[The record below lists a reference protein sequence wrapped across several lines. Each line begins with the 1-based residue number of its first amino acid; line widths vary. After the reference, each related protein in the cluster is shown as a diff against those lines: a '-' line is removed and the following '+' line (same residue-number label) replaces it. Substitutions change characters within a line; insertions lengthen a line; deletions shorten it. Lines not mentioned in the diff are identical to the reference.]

1 MIDPKTIITYAQY
14 NEDLILS
21 ALLYDVEK
29 GFYVDVG
36 ANYPTVDSVTKLF
49 YEKGWHGINIEPI
62 ESLYKQLVKD
72 RPNDINLQ
80 YGVGTGPGTAI
91 FREYTEIP
99 GHSTFDAKQMR
110 EHDQGIPYK
119 DYDVA
124 IRSLTDILEKQQVGH
139 IHFLKIDVE
148 GFEYEVV
155 KGSDW
160 TKYRPEVLCIEAN
173 HVSKD
178 WRPILRK
185 NRYKLFIF
193 DGLNEYYVA
202 EEAWKRTKG
211 FAERA
216 AGSNYHVVKKHH
228 YDNWMRDVEELKHHI
243 DLVTDLNKQNEGLRK
258 NIERLENIATLS
270 LKGRPLGSRLK
281 RVAYGLTVDWY
292 RFKKESFKR
301 K

>member
-21 ALLYDVEK
+21 VLLYDVEK

-62 ESLYKQLVKD
+62 ESLYKQLAKD

-80 YGVGTGPGTAI
+80 YGVGTESGTAI
-91 FREYTEIP
+91 FREYTEVP
-99 GHSTFDAKQMR
+99 GHSTFDTKQKR
-110 EHDQGIPYK
+110 EHDRGMPYK
-119 DYDVA
+119 DYKVT
-124 IRSLTDILEKQQVGH
+124 IRPLTDILEKQQVGH
-139 IHFLKIDVE
+139 IHFLKVDVE
-148 GFEYEVV
+148 GFEYEVI

-178 WRPILRK
+178 WRPILRR

-216 AGSNYHVVKKHH
+216 AGNNYHVVKKHH
-228 YDNWMRDVEELKHHI
+228 YDNWMRDIEELKHYI
-243 DLVTDLNKQNEGLRK
+243 DLVADLNKQNEGLRK

-281 RVAYGLTVDWY
+281 RVAYGLTIDWY
-292 RFKKESFKR
+292 RFKKGKF
-301 K
+301 